1 MEQWGGRMNATSK
14 TYFEKNLATL
24 QQEKE
29 EIKKEIQEH
38 VARTGIKSHML
49 GDKKYYR
56 LHIKQ
61 WEKILEIRR
70 AEAILSNSEYSYIN
84 HRKPVILNKIRQ
96 LRDMLLDAP
105 EVIQ

>member
-1 MEQWGGRMNATSK
+1 MECWGGRMNATSK

-70 AEAILSNSEYSYIN
+70 AEAIISNSEYSYIN

>member
-1 MEQWGGRMNATSK
+1 MNATSK

-29 EIKKEIQEH
+29 EIKEEIKAH
-38 VARTGIKSHML
+38 VAKKGIQSHML
-49 GDKKYYR
+49 GDKKYYS

-70 AEAILSNSEYSYIN
+70 GEAILSSSEYSYIN
-84 HRKPVILNKIRQ
+84 HHKPVILNKIRQ
-96 LRDMLLDAP
+96 LKDMLWDAP

>member
-14 TYFEKNLATL
+14 TYFEKSISSLNK
-24 QQEKE
+24 EKE
-29 EIKKEIQEH
+29 EIKEEIKAH
-38 VARTGIKSHML
+38 VARTGIKSHIL
-49 GDKKYYR
+49 GDKKYYN

-84 HRKPVILNKIRQ
+84 HHKPVILNKIRQ

>member
-1 MEQWGGRMNATSK
+1 MNATSK

-49 GDKKYYR
+49 GDKKYYHV
-56 LHIKQ
+56 HIKQ

-70 AEAILSNSEYSYIN
+70 AEAILSSSEYSYIN
-84 HRKPVILNKIRQ
+84 HHKPVILNKIRQ
-96 LRDMLLDAP
+96 LKDMLWDAP